1 MCACACSIATHRA
14 TTSKRRT
21 AAAGSRAPPAPCR
34 RWQHGSVLFRP
45 APVATGAAEGRA
57 GRVRRPRA
65 EDCHR
70 RAQFK
75 CIGAC
80 RPNYKAEQ
88 DTCPCLSVAST
99 GFITTTPSEG
109 LAFFFPPPL
118 FLCRH
123 GDIHSS
129 PPREGGVCGI
139 LTLGLAVG
147 CIVRWAAR
155 PRMPRTTSSRY
166 IYPNRAWPAG
176 FIAPNLF
183 LVSNLFWGG

>member
-1 MCACACSIATHRA
+1 MP
-14 TTSKRRT
+14 
-21 AAAGSRAPPAPCR
+21 SRQGCVHLLWFKMCR

-70 RAQFK
+70 RAQFR

-109 LAFFFPPPL
+109 LATFLFPPPL

-123 GDIHSS
+123 GDIHS

-139 LTLGLAVG
+139 LSECCCGLFCSLGGTAAHAPDHKQSIYTQIGPGQRVLSPPIFFWSQIFFVVG
-147 CIVRWAAR
+147 E
-155 PRMPRTTSSRY
+155 
-166 IYPNRAWPAG
+166 
-176 FIAPNLF
+176 
-183 LVSNLFWGG
+183 